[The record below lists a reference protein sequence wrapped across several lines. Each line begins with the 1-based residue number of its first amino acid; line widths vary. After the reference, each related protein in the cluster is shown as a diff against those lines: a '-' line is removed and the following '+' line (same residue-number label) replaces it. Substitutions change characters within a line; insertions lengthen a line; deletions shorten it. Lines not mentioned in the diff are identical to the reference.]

1 MTNLLLLVCF
11 LQITFLKGD
20 TGVEDELTSEDQQ
33 ILRGR
38 CDDYVA
44 AQDEETTL
52 TMGNLTGTRI
62 RFCFAYLKSI
72 IKKGGAGGCT
82 SSSSSSSSSAL
93 PAQGMERELKTLQ
106 SLVQQRDS
114 EIAILVNMVKQGK
127 QVSSKAFSLPPAAAG
142 LLNQGGGSSSSS
154 SANGSNTKSLV
165 VPRPK
170 DLGLL
175 QDANESFQYFRERC
189 PGHEAIE
196 ENKKVLKDKYAE
208 AKRMGEKVNQVILC
222 STDAYKD

>member
-1 MTNLLLLVCF
+1 M
-11 LQITFLKGD
+11 
-20 TGVEDELTSEDQQ
+20 
-33 ILRGR
+33 R

-52 TMGNLTGTRI
+52 TMGNLTITRI

-72 IKKGGAGGCT
+72 IKKGGTGEST
-82 SSSSSSSSSAL
+82 SSSSSAAP
-93 PAQGMERELKTLQ
+93 PAQGMERELQTLQ

-127 QVSSKAFSLPPAAAG
+127 QASSKAFSLPPAAAG
-142 LLNQGGGSSSSS
+142 LLKQGRGDN
-154 SANGSNTKSLV
+154 NGSNNSSNIRSLV

-175 QDANESFQYFRERC
+175 QDANESFQYFRERW

-196 ENKKVLKDKYAE
+196 ENKKVLKEKYAE
-208 AKRMGEKVNQVILC
+208 AKRMGEKVNQVILVAVDIRRRQ
-222 STDAYKD
+222 STYIGWCVRVNIFTTLVSYG